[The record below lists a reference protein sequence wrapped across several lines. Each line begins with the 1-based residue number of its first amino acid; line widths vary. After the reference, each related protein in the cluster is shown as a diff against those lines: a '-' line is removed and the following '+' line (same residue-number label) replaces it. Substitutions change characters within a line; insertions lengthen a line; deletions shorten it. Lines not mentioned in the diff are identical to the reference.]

1 MNPPGWFGL
10 SRRLRRYLY
19 CNDLIF
25 GCKWSKQGGQW
36 VMLIIKKKDAYL
48 EVDS

>member
-1 MNPPGWFGL
+1 MDPPGWFDL

-25 GCKWSKQGGQW
+25 GCKWSKQCGQW

-48 EVDS
+48 EVEP